1 MKEPATIGRGAAG
14 QAEAAGTRADLP
26 AFWSSGGG
34 SPGSPVGQKEGE
46 GYVGVSGAL
55 RALGSG
61 LRMLS

>member
-14 QAEAAGTRADLP
+14 QAKAAGTRADLP
-26 AFWSSGGG
+26 AFWSPGRE

-46 GYVGVSGAL
+46 GYVGVSGVL

-61 LRMLS
+61 LGMLS